1 MKTNQN
7 PNNSYQE
14 NNINIYNDISLDEII
29 KEEDYKIK
37 YFYYRKKCEDL
48 IEQKKKLLLKNEEL
62 NNKLNIQQQQYETKI
77 DNIEKKKKQYEEK
90 NLTLNKI
97 INRNEVEK
105 KHLTEQI
112 EILNELLKEKEEMI
126 NKQQFI
132 INIYHKTNFELNKKF
147 APNEQVIN
155 NIINQNPILNLDG
168 NKNNNLKESISEY
181 NDSEPTL
188 ASEQLRGLNLRD
200 VNDDTH

>member
-1 MKTNQN
+1 MRRFNWTEK
-7 PNNSYQE
+7 
-14 NNINIYNDISLDEII
+14 
-29 KEEDYKIK
+29 KIALK
-37 YFYYRKKCEDL
+37 D
-48 IEQKKKLLLKNEEL
+48 LKNEEL

-77 DNIEKKKKQYEEK
+77 DDIEKKKKQYEEK

-132 INIYHKTNFELNKKF
+132 INIYHKTNFESNKKF

-188 ASEQLRGLNLRD
+188 ASEQLRGLNLRN

>member
-1 MKTNQN
+1 MRRFNWTEK
-7 PNNSYQE
+7 
-14 NNINIYNDISLDEII
+14 
-29 KEEDYKIK
+29 KIALK
-37 YFYYRKKCEDL
+37 D
-48 IEQKKKLLLKNEEL
+48 LKNEEL
-62 NNKLNIQQQQYETKI
+62 NNKLNIQHQQYETKI
-77 DNIEKKKKQYEEK
+77 DDIEKKKKQYEEK
-90 NLTLNKI
+90 NLALNKI

-132 INIYHKTNFELNKKF
+132 INIYHKTNFESNKKF

-188 ASEQLRGLNLRD
+188 ASEQLRGLNLRN